1 MKKKRKNI
9 NNNSGIQ
16 INDSIILSL
25 EIKQSNNRALMS
37 SVIAMSG
44 LVALIMSFF
53 SMFPI
58 NFNTT
63 AFVMAFVLFSALDV
77 FISVKRGKA
86 FWLIPVMVVIYS
98 YFVYLNIHEIIAGF
112 KFTYNKVYAM
122 TNYTKSDYFI
132 GLKDFDKYECITS
145 FIIAVLFVIAF
156 LTYFFTIAKPN
167 PLPVVLIGFPIIEIG
182 LYYGIELSVIWG
194 SLLIAY
200 WFAVLVIA
208 FSDYGEYDGGKGGF
222 MRKGNLFFPKR
233 NMKFKVTEK
242 CALGV
247 MTGIMT
253 LVLASL
259 LLLRM
264 FGYERSESINEKRW
278 QIKEAVNNFSFE
290 DLAES
295 ASSLADAFGF
305 SFDYQNNKL
314 GEKSGVS
321 YKNRDEIS
329 LMFSWTDTNE
339 VYSEPLYLK
348 GFVASEY
355 KDNEWFEFDS
365 SVYKN
370 EEIFDKFKK
379 FNTYPQELGY
389 LLYKNSGESVNVEI
403 EELRRK
409 SKSFVPTFVADYGDI
424 QFENDTLAYFKK
436 KSEYTCKIPAYNL
449 SEDLSSLLDAQNIT
463 ISYSELKDDKY
474 LSKIK
479 ELAGD
484 ILINVDTVASRTELV
499 NNNELLL
506 AVILENEYRDF
517 VYDNYLD
524 YPADEDFEEIRLKYG
539 SVLRGDTS
547 TVTSKLQ
554 TLDNI
559 RNKIHSNTSYT
570 LTPGKTPQNRDFVNY
585 FLFEGQE
592 GYCVHYAT
600 AGVMLARM
608 AGIPARYATGYIALD
623 DDFDNY
629 KYYVG
634 GAYEVVL
641 KDNNSHAWAEVYLDG
656 YGWVPYEFTAGY
668 SGSSNEEQQ
677 PTSEPA
683 TSSTSSSTQTSITTT
698 KTTSSNITKTTTAK
712 QSAKTTTA
720 QTSAFGITS
729 VVNGGKSDGI
739 KIPPVVKEILK
750 TLLVLVLIA
759 LFIVLRRMYI
769 ISSREKKFK
778 NKNYR
783 KSVADI
789 YSYTLKLL
797 ALIEMS
803 PENEAYNS
811 FASEVERRFAG
822 KYFEKGEFKEFT
834 EIMLR
839 SVFADN
845 GANKADTKKTADFA
859 YKLAENIYNASTMPK
874 KLYIKYILVLK

>member
-1 MKKKRKNI
+1 
-9 NNNSGIQ
+9 
-16 INDSIILSL
+16 
-25 EIKQSNNRALMS
+25 
-37 SVIAMSG
+37 
-44 LVALIMSFF
+44 
-53 SMFPI
+53 
-58 NFNTT
+58 
-63 AFVMAFVLFSALDV
+63 
-77 FISVKRGKA
+77 
-86 FWLIPVMVVIYS
+86 
-98 YFVYLNIHEIIAGF
+98 
-112 KFTYNKVYAM
+112 
-122 TNYTKSDYFI
+122 
-132 GLKDFDKYECITS
+132 
-145 FIIAVLFVIAF
+145 
-156 LTYFFTIAKPN
+156 
-167 PLPVVLIGFPIIEIG
+167 
-182 LYYGIELSVIWG
+182 
-194 SLLIAY
+194 
-200 WFAVLVIA
+200 IA

-242 CALGV
+242 CAIGV

-379 FNTYPQELGY
+379 YNTYPQELGY

-409 SKSFVPTFVADYGDI
+409 SKSFVPTFAADYGDI

-436 KSEYTCKIPAYNL
+436 KTEYTCKIPAYNL
-449 SEDLSSLLDAQNIT
+449 SEDLSSLSDAQNIT

-484 ILINVDTVASRTELV
+484 ILINVETVASRTELV

-585 FLFEGQE
+585 FLFESQE

-629 KYYVG
+629 KRYVG
-634 GAYEVVL
+634 RAYEVVL

-720 QTSAFGITS
+720 QTSMAGITS
-729 VVNGGKSDGI
+729 AVNGGKSGGI
-739 KIPPVVKEILK
+739 
-750 TLLVLVLIA
+750 
-759 LFIVLRRMYI
+759 
-769 ISSREKKFK
+769 
-778 NKNYR
+778 
-783 KSVADI
+783 
-789 YSYTLKLL
+789 
-797 ALIEMS
+797 
-803 PENEAYNS
+803 
-811 FASEVERRFAG
+811 
-822 KYFEKGEFKEFT
+822 
-834 EIMLR
+834 
-839 SVFADN
+839 
-845 GANKADTKKTADFA
+845 
-859 YKLAENIYNASTMPK
+859 
-874 KLYIKYILVLK
+874 